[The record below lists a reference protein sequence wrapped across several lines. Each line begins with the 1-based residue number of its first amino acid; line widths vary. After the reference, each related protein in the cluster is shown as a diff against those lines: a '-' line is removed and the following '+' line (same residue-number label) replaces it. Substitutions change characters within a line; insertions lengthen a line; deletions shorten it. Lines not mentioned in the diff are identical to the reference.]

1 MINRS
6 RQKKSNKALQKTI
19 GENMDSIRDIVN
31 LAVSKKREGK
41 FKEAIQLYEEAL
53 RIDSEDAIIY
63 TSLAKSQ
70 YLNNQKS
77 DALSNYI
84 IGLAI
89 SIVNYA
95 NQNGYSKSNI
105 RHDNMRKELVSN
117 FFSTTG
123 HLAHAYIDLDKEGI
137 EGLVDSITQAQAS
150 LSRKQIQQ
158 IVNYTILDYKFVL
171 AGGGIQN
178 EPKYH
183 GIAHDLSFIEIY
195 KHYGEGLAMYYL
207 NWDSISNSLHYE

>member
-1 MINRS
+1 
-6 RQKKSNKALQKTI
+6 
-19 GENMDSIRDIVN
+19 MDSIRDIVN

-117 FFSTTG
+117 F
-123 HLAHAYIDLDKEGI
+123 LVLLGI
-137 EGLVDSITQAQAS
+137 
-150 LSRKQIQQ
+150 
-158 IVNYTILDYKFVL
+158 
-171 AGGGIQN
+171 
-178 EPKYH
+178 
-183 GIAHDLSFIEIY
+183 
-195 KHYGEGLAMYYL
+195 
-207 NWDSISNSLHYE
+207 